1 MESHA
6 AVSLLV
12 ITAAAVLA
20 PLLSELLR
28 RFRIPV
34 VLFELI
40 LGIIVGPAVLGW
52 AEVTPLIS
60 GLAEL
65 GLCLLFFLAGYE
77 LDFSRI
83 RGAPLNRGIVG
94 WCVTLGIGLAVG
106 ALLASQGFVI
116 SSLLIGLALTTTAL
130 GTLLPMLSDRGLLE
144 TRFGAFLIA
153 AGAVGEFGPVLA
165 VTLLL
170 GTTQPL
176 GEAAL
181 LVLFVAIAV
190 GVAWVAARPQPP
202 RLIEMLRRHLETS
215 SQLPVRI
222 LMLLVVGMVA
232 LASVLGL
239 DVLLGAF
246 AAGLIARLAI
256 RPEQV
261 AELKPRVEAIG
272 FGFFIPLF
280 FVVSGMKFDLSSLL
294 SSPSNLVRLAVFA
307 ALLLLVRGVPAL
319 FVYRGV
325 LSASE
330 RTSLMFLQAT
340 ALPLLVVITQIGV
353 QTQQMRPENATALV
367 GAGMLSVLVFP
378 LVGFAIL
385 DRSRR
390 DVPLDDV
397 PLDDGP
403 VSDERPASGSG
414 TAGA

>member
-202 RLIEMLRRHLETS
+202 RLVEMLRRHLETS

>member
-1 MESHA
+1 
-6 AVSLLV
+6 
-12 ITAAAVLA
+12 
-20 PLLSELLR
+20 
-28 RFRIPV
+28 
-34 VLFELI
+34 
-40 LGIIVGPAVLGW
+40 
-52 AEVTPLIS
+52 
-60 GLAEL
+60 
-65 GLCLLFFLAGYE
+65 
-77 LDFSRI
+77 
-83 RGAPLNRGIVG
+83 
-94 WCVTLGIGLAVG
+94 
-106 ALLASQGFVI
+106 
-116 SSLLIGLALTTTAL
+116 
-130 GTLLPMLSDRGLLE
+130 
-144 TRFGAFLIA
+144 
-153 AGAVGEFGPVLA
+153 
-165 VTLLL
+165 
-170 GTTQPL
+170 
-176 GEAAL
+176 
-181 LVLFVAIAV
+181 
-190 GVAWVAARPQPP
+190 
-202 RLIEMLRRHLETS
+202 
-215 SQLPVRI
+215 
-222 LMLLVVGMVA
+222 MVA

-390 DVPLDDV
+390 DVPLDD
-397 PLDDGP
+397 GP

>member
-52 AEVTPLIS
+52 AEVTPLIA

>member
-52 AEVTPLIS
+52 AEVTPLIA

-202 RLIEMLRRHLETS
+202 RLVEMLRRHLETS

-325 LSASE
+325 LSAPE

-390 DVPLDDV
+390 DVPLDD
-397 PLDDGP
+397 GP

>member
-1 MESHA
+1 
-6 AVSLLV
+6 
-12 ITAAAVLA
+12 
-20 PLLSELLR
+20 
-28 RFRIPV
+28 
-34 VLFELI
+34 
-40 LGIIVGPAVLGW
+40 
-52 AEVTPLIS
+52 
-60 GLAEL
+60 
-65 GLCLLFFLAGYE
+65 
-77 LDFSRI
+77 
-83 RGAPLNRGIVG
+83 
-94 WCVTLGIGLAVG
+94 VTLGIGLAVG

-181 LVLFVAIAV
+181 LVLFVAVALA
-190 GVAWVAARPQPP
+190 VAWVAARPQPP
-202 RLIEMLRRHLETS
+202 RLVELLQRHLETS

-390 DVPLDDV
+390 DVPLD
-397 PLDDGP
+397 GEP
-403 VSDERPASGSG
+403 VSDELPASGSG

>member
-181 LVLFVAIAV
+181 LVLFVAVALA
-190 GVAWVAARPQPP
+190 VAWVAARPQPP
-202 RLIEMLRRHLETS
+202 RLVELLQRHLETS

-319 FVYRGV
+319 FVYRSV

-390 DVPLDDV
+390 DVPLD
-397 PLDDGP
+397 GEP
-403 VSDERPASGSG
+403 VSDELPASGSG

>member
-83 RGAPLNRGIVG
+83 RGAPLNRGISG

-181 LVLFVAIAV
+181 LVLFVAVALA
-190 GVAWVAARPQPP
+190 VAWVASRPQPP
-202 RLIEMLRRHLETS
+202 RLVELLQRHLETS

-222 LMLLVVGMVA
+222 VMLLVVGMVA

-256 RPEQV
+256 RRDQV
-261 AELKPRVEAIG
+261 TELKPRLEALG

-280 FVVSGMKFDLSSLL
+280 FVVSGMRFDLDSLL

-390 DVPLDDV
+390 DVRLD
-397 PLDDGP
+397 GEP
-403 VSDERPASGSG
+403 VSDELPASGSG

>member
-181 LVLFVAIAV
+181 LVLFVAVALA
-190 GVAWVAARPQPP
+190 VAWVAARPQPP
-202 RLIEMLRRHLETS
+202 RLVELLQRHLETS

-353 QTQQMRPENATALV
+353 ETQQMRPENATALV

-390 DVPLDDV
+390 DVPLD
-397 PLDDGP
+397 GEP
-403 VSDERPASGSG
+403 VSDELPASGSG

>member
-1 MESHA
+1 MESGA

-28 RFRIPV
+28 RFRIPT
-34 VLFELI
+34 VLFELV
-40 LGIIVGPAVLGW
+40 LGIVVGPAVLGW
-52 AEVTPLIS
+52 AEVTPLIA
-60 GLAEL
+60 GLSDL

-77 LDFSRI
+77 LDFARI
-83 RGAPLNRGIVG
+83 RGAPLNRGVGG
-94 WCVTLGIGLAVG
+94 WCLTLGLGLGVG
-106 ALLASQGFVI
+106 AVLASRGLVI
-116 SSLLIGLALTTTAL
+116 SSLLVGLALTTTAL
-130 GTLLPMLSDRGLLE
+130 GTLLPMLGDRGLLE

-176 GEAAL
+176 SEALL
-181 LVLFVAIAV
+181 LVLFVAVAV
-190 GVAWVAARPQPP
+190 AVAWVASRPQPP
-202 RLIEMLRRHLETS
+202 RVIEVLQRHLETS

-280 FVVSGMKFDLSSLL
+280 FVVSGMRFDLRSLV
-294 SSPSNLVRLAVFA
+294 STPSNLVRLAVFV
-307 ALLLLVRGVPAL
+307 ALLLVVRGVPAL

-325 LSASE
+325 LGAAE
-330 RTSLMFLQAT
+330 RTALMFLQAT
-340 ALPLLVVITQIGV
+340 ALPLLVVITQIGL
-353 QTQQMRPENATALV
+353 QTQQMRPENAAALV
-367 GAGMLSVLVFP
+367 GAGMVSVLVFP
-378 LVGFAIL
+378 LVGFAVL
-385 DRSRR
+385 DRTQRA
-390 DVPLDDV
+390 DPLER
-397 PLDDGP
+397 PA

-414 TAGA
+414 TAEG

>member
-1 MESHA
+1 MDSHA
-6 AVSLLV
+6 AVSLVV

-20 PLLSELLR
+20 PLLSEALR

-34 VLFELI
+34 VLFELL
-40 LGIIVGPAVLGW
+40 LGILIGPAVLGW
-52 AEVTPLIS
+52 AEISPLVE

-83 RGAPLNRGIVG
+83 RGAPLNRGIGG

-106 ALLASQGFVI
+106 ALLASQEFVI

-144 TRFGAFLIA
+144 TRFGAFLVA

-190 GVAWVAARPQPP
+190 AVAWVAARPQPP
-202 RLIEMLRRHLETS
+202 RLIEMLQRHLETS

-222 LMLLVVGMVA
+222 LRLLVVGMVA

-280 FVVSGMKFDLSSLL
+280 FVVSGMKFDLGSLL

-307 ALLLLVRGVPAL
+307 GLLLLVRGVPAL

-353 QTQQMRPENATALV
+353 ATQQMRPENATALV
-367 GAGMLSVLVFP
+367 GAGMVSVLVFP

-385 DRSRR
+385 DRTRR
-390 DVPLDDV
+390 DAPLDDV
-397 PLDDGP
+397 PLADEP

>member
-181 LVLFVAIAV
+181 LVLFVAVALA
-190 GVAWVAARPQPP
+190 VAWVAARPQPP
-202 RLIEMLRRHLETS
+202 RLVELLQRHLETS

-390 DVPLDDV
+390 DVPLD
-397 PLDDGP
+397 GEP
-403 VSDERPASGSG
+403 VSDELPASGSG